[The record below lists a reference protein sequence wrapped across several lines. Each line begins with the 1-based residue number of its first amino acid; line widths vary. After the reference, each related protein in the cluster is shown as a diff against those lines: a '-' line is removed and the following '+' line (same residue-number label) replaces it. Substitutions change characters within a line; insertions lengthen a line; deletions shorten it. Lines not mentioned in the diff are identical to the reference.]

1 MWQGSSGG
9 AIAGERGVSIQTKRG
24 LSCPV
29 LLSLSL
35 PLPSIHFQ
43 SSRVPPLVAPFVIRR
58 TGCVQLLVLV
68 VLELVLVVLV
78 VLVLVLVV
86 LVLVLV
92 PESRGGAIDGV
103 QAGSA
108 SRDEGAMSSPRLGL
122 GLRHAVLVLVL
133 VVVLHRQLLALP
145 RLPVHTVRRLT
156 SEW

>member
-78 VLVLVLVV
+78 VLVLVLV
-86 LVLVLV
+86 LVLV